1 MSLYIVVSVPPL
13 ISQSENSDI
22 PHGEVFSMRSLSG
35 PLIRLN
41 LKSTT
46 PKMCAEDLLFWFSD
60 GEKDLEGVIE
70 ATDQPMLPIRS
81 FG

>member
-1 MSLYIVVSVPPL
+1 
-13 ISQSENSDI
+13 
-22 PHGEVFSMRSLSG
+22 MRSLSG